1 MGGTKEEED
10 KHNSPKPHFP
20 GRGLTAHSQL
30 LLITNRI
37 VEKCKRNENFL
48 EIFFFLISGISS
60 YMFLMTFIFLAVCS
74 TEYISF
80 EL

>member
-37 VEKCKRNENFL
+37 VEKCKTNENFW
-48 EIFFFLISGISS
+48 EIFFFNFRDQFLHVSYDIYFSS
-60 YMFLMTFIFLAVCS
+60 SLLH
-74 TEYISF
+74 
-80 EL
+80 